1 MLFYNIIFYRITLYL
16 FVITRTLHQSLPAIV
31 PLHEY
36 RRYILQSDGH
46 HSILCVL
53 CFFFQYR
60 FSFSFPHLS
69 IPRTPYFRH
78 FIWFAIGFSLFDFH
92 IVPLFSIMPPLWFIN
107 RGWLWPHR
115 ICNNA
120 CIYIYSI
127 HSHTLYFQ
135 LPPLPLCLNVHKPIA
150 NETWPAGSHQCER
163 VSIFLL
169 PAANRRNADTRHIW
183 RMWIHVCNWGCLTK
197 VQRFDNDEAAPFG
210 ARNSWRRDQRV
221 AWFTVE
227 DEGGVST
234 LGYHL
239 CTGYVSLFRYLFGVW
254 WYMYCTYFWVS
265 TVQDML
271 IYLEIQDCLVES
283 WTMGLWKYVQYFHWT
298 GSWR

>member
-1 MLFYNIIFYRITLYL
+1 
-16 FVITRTLHQSLPAIV
+16 
-31 PLHEY
+31 
-36 RRYILQSDGH
+36 
-46 HSILCVL
+46 
-53 CFFFQYR
+53 
-60 FSFSFPHLS
+60 
-69 IPRTPYFRH
+69 
-78 FIWFAIGFSLFDFH
+78 
-92 IVPLFSIMPPLWFIN
+92 MPPLWFIN
-107 RGWLWPHR
+107 RGWLWPRR

-169 PAANRRNADTRHIW
+169 SPANGRNAGTRHIW

-210 ARNSWRRDQRV
+210 ARNSWWRDQRV

-239 CTGYVSLFRYLFGVW
+239 CTGYVSLFRYLLVFDGT
-254 WYMYCTYFWVS
+254 CTVHTS
-265 TVQDML
+265 
-271 IYLEIQDCLVES
+271 ELVPYRTCS
-283 WTMGLWKYVQYFHWT
+283 YTWKYKIVWLRAEQWAFGSMYSISIGLVADGRDTKRCFCEAWCLTRDFRSSEVVRGRRDRVFSLLT
-298 GSWR
+298 GLKIWPLLSSSAVKQILQHCSRVSIFSISDSDSGNVTGILARKVKSAASPPAWCAS